1 MKLMKKLKY
10 QIFVALLLTVV
21 IVSCKKV
28 TLERFTPDRMFTP
41 TAINI
46 TTQDTSVIISWPASL
61 FSAGSGV
68 TYTLEIS
75 QDSTFQGTPAL
86 TLKVDSTA
94 AVVTDDV
101 LKDRTK
107 YFVRVK
113 ANATA
118 NAAESAQWVAST
130 TPFSLVGVQIFHPVQ
145 SSDIIDNAVILNW
158 TTTEGVN
165 KIVFTKANGDTMQ
178 FAVTADENTAGQ
190 ALIEGLSAGT
200 NYTAEIFDGNKSK
213 GILTFTT
220 KAPVTGN
227 NVVDL
232 RLVNDRPSVL
242 FDTLSQI
249 PDGAIVLLKRGLTY
263 TIPSAYTFDKSV
275 SIRSGLGFG
284 SPAELLLSN
293 NFDAS
298 GNIDS
303 LNFSDLN
310 IATDGNA
317 AYFMNIGHATVVGN
331 VKVENCT
338 TSGVFNNSFI
348 RLKTAG
354 AEINNLLIN
363 NCIIDS
369 FGIGAKYAVVYA
381 NASSKALIDN
391 ITIQNS
397 TFYSFYYLVR
407 QDGITG
413 TSLNINN
420 CTFNDMINNGGYFI
434 NYSGTFPSIFNIMNT
449 ILGSTIDPTNA
460 NGIKSSGNAVLS
472 NTYMTSDCVFSA
484 NPITGAT
491 SYPGTAAN
499 LFTDPA
505 NGDFTIKDNSFAGK
519 NTAGDPRWR

>member
-21 IVSCKKV
+21 IISCKKV
-28 TLERFTPDRMFTP
+28 TLERFTPNRMFTP
-41 TAINI
+41 TSI
-46 TTQDTSVIISWPASL
+46 TITGGDTAAVISWPASL

-68 TYTLEIS
+68 TYTLQIS
-75 QDSTFQGTPAL
+75 QDSTFQAAPAL

-101 LKDRTK
+101 IKDRTP
-107 YFVRVK
+107 YFARVK
-113 ANATA
+113 ANATSTS
-118 NAAESAQWVAST
+118 AESGWVAST
-130 TPFSLVGVQIFHPVQ
+130 TKFSLVGVQIFHPVQ
-145 SSDIIDNAVILNW
+145 SSDVIDNAVILNW
-158 TTTEGVN
+158 TSTEGVN
-165 KIVFTKANGDTMQ
+165 KIIFTKANGDTMQ
-178 FAVTADENTAGQ
+178 IPVTADENTAGQ
-190 ALIEGLSAGT
+190 ALVEGLSAGT
-200 NYTAEIFDGNKSK
+200 KYTAEIFAGNKSK
-213 GILTFTT
+213 GLLNFTT

-227 NVVDL
+227 NVIDL
-232 RLVNDRPSVL
+232 RLINDRPSVL

-249 PDGAIVLLKRGLTY
+249 TDGAIVLLKRGLTY

-284 SPAELLLSN
+284 NPAELLLSG

-310 IATDGNA
+310 IVTDGNA
-317 AYFMNIGHATVVGN
+317 AYFMNIGHATLIGN

-338 TSGVFNNSFI
+338 TKGVFNNSFI
-348 RLKTAG
+348 RLKTSG
-354 AEINNLLIN
+354 AEIKNLLIN

-369 FGIGAKYAVVYA
+369 FGIGAKYAVLYA
-381 NASSKALIDN
+381 SGSSKALIDN

-397 TFYSFYYLVR
+397 TFYSIYYFIR

-420 CTFNDMINNGGYFI
+420 CTFDNMINQGGYFV
-434 NYSGTFPSIFNIMNT
+434 NYSGTFPSTFNIMNT
-449 ILGSTIDPTNA
+449 ILGSTLDPTNA
-460 NGIKSSGNAVLS
+460 NGIKSSGNAALS
-472 NTYMTSDCVFSA
+472 NTYTTSDCVFSA
-484 NPITGAT
+484 NPITGAN
-491 SYPGTAAN
+491 SYPGTADN
-499 LFTDPA
+499 LFKDPG

>member
-1 MKLMKKLKY
+1 MKKIKS
-10 QIFVALLLTVV
+10 QIFVPLLLTVV
-21 IVSCKKV
+21 IISCKKV

-41 TAINI
+41 TSISI
-46 TTQDTSVIISWPASL
+46 TTADTTAVITWPASL

-75 QDSTFQGTPAL
+75 QDSTFKAAPAL
-86 TLKVDSTA
+86 SSKVDSTA

-101 LKDRTK
+101 LKDRTP
-107 YFVRVK
+107 YYVRVR

-118 NAAESAQWVAST
+118 TAAASDQWVVT
-130 TPFSLVGVQIFHPVQ
+130 TRPFSLVGVQIFHPVQ
-145 SSDIIDNAVILNW
+145 SSDIIDIAAYLNW
-158 TTTEGVN
+158 TTTQGVD
-165 KIVFTKANGDTMQ
+165 KIVVTKANGDTIQMP
-178 FAVTADENTAGQ
+178 VSADENAAGQELVEGLTAG
-190 ALIEGLSAGT
+190 T
-200 NYTAEIFDGNKSK
+200 TYTAEIFAGNKSK

-220 KAPVTGN
+220 KAPVVGN
-227 NVVDL
+227 NMVDL
-232 RLVNDRPSVL
+232 RGIADRPSVL

-249 PDGAIVLLKRGLTY
+249 SDGAIVLLKRGRTY

-284 SPAELLLSN
+284 DPAKLLLSN

-303 LNFSDLN
+303 LNFSDLT

-317 AYFMNIGHATVVGN
+317 AYFMNVGHATVIGN

-338 TSGVFNNSFI
+338 TKGVFNNSFI
-348 RLKTAG
+348 RLKTSG
-354 AEINNLLIN
+354 AEITNLLIN

-369 FGIGAKYAVVYA
+369 FGIGAKYAVLYA
-381 NASSKALIDN
+381 SGSSKALIDN

-397 TFYSFYYLVR
+397 TFYSIYYFIR

-434 NYSGTFPSIFNIMNT
+434 NYSGTFPSKFNIMNT

-460 NGIKSSGNAVLS
+460 NGIKASGNAVLS

-484 NPITGAT
+484 NPITGAN
-491 SYPGTAAN
+491 SYSGKARD
-499 LFTDPA
+499 LFADPA
-505 NGDFTIKDNSFAGK
+505 NGNFKIKDNSFAGK
-519 NTAGDPRWR
+519 STAGDPRWR

>member
-1 MKLMKKLKY
+1 MKKLKY
-10 QIFVALLLTVV
+10 QIIVALLLTVV
-21 IVSCKKV
+21 VFSCKKV
-28 TLERFTPDRMFTP
+28 ELKRFTPNKMFTP
-41 TAINI
+41 TAISVSSG
-46 TTQDTSVIISWPASL
+46 DTSVIISWPASL

-68 TYTLEIS
+68 NYTLEIS
-75 QDSTFQGTPAL
+75 QDSAFKATPDL
-86 TLKVDSTA
+86 SLKVDSTT
-94 AVVTDDV
+94 AVVTDDKI
-101 LKDRTK
+101 KDRTP

-118 NAAESAQWVAST
+118 KSAESEWVAST
-130 TPFSLVGVQIFHPVQ
+130 TPFSLVGVQIFHSLQ
-145 SSDIIDNAVILNW
+145 STNIIDDAVILDW
-158 TTTEGVN
+158 ATTEGVD

-178 FAVTADENTAGQ
+178 YAVTADENAAGE
-190 ALIEGLSAGT
+190 ALVEGLSAGT
-200 NYTAEIFDGNKSK
+200 NYTAEIFAGNKSK
-213 GILTFTT
+213 GLLTFTT
-220 KAPVTGN
+220 KAPVVGN

-232 RLVNDRPSVL
+232 RPIQDRPSVL

-249 PDGAIVLLKRGLTY
+249 TDGAIVLLKRGRTY
-263 TIPSAYTFDKSV
+263 TIPSTFIFDKAV

-284 SPAELLLSN
+284 DPAKLLLSS
-293 NFDAS
+293 NFDAT

-303 LNFSDLN
+303 LNFSDLT
-310 IATDGNA
+310 IETDGSA
-317 AYFMNIGHATVVGN
+317 SYFMNIGHATVIGN

-338 TSGVFNNSFI
+338 TNGVFNNSFI

-369 FGIGAKYAVVYA
+369 FGIGAKYAVIYA

-397 TFYSFYYLVR
+397 TFYSFYYFIR

-420 CTFNDMINNGGYFI
+420 CTFNDMINQAGYFI
-434 NYSGTFPSIFNIMNT
+434 NYSGTFPPAFNIMNS

-484 NPITGAT
+484 NPVTGAN
-491 SYPGTAAN
+491 SYPGTASD

-505 NGDFTIKDNSFAGK
+505 NGNFTIKDNSFAGK
-519 NTAGDPRWR
+519 STAGDPRWR